1 MRRLLVA
8 GIAALAVV
16 LGLVVSTG
24 TAFATDPPNNDGSG
38 GVVGGVG
45 NAVGGLVSGVTGTT
59 GAAGTV
65 GVSGSVTVSG
75 GATPSALPCAPVGG
89 VRPAGCDGQHH
100 PTGPGRPGFPGG
112 PRGGSWHPGAPWG
125 GPTLYGHQLWLNA
138 QLGLDICGY
147 GNSYDTFLNRNLSHR
162 SDIDRYLGRGRW
174 QSLYSSDCNSSLAVV
189 PGGLT
194 LVNGNLIN
202 LDLLGLQGAGTVN
215 VCSYPDYNVFNDRLG
230 NRFGSRWGGVR
241 NRFGSNGFN
250 VYRQLR
256 VNAHCT
262 TIVMPSS
269 TTIVQQPQQTLQAEA
284 PAADPSGNDA
294 ASAPAPLA
302 SGPLPAIA
310 PAKAPNEGGFDLA
323 YVLAH
328 ARVA

>member
-24 TAFATDPPNNDGSG
+24 VASAAPSAGWTHCVPNTTSTPPVTCPTHVPHPGNGDHHWPG
-38 GVVGGVG
+38 GGVG
-45 NAVGGLVSGVTGTT
+45 NNGG
-59 GAAGTV
+59 
-65 GVSGSVTVSG
+65 
-75 GATPSALPCAPVGG
+75 
-89 VRPAGCDGQHH
+89 HWI
-100 PTGPGRPGFPGG
+100 PGG
-112 PRGGSWHPGAPWG
+112 NLPWG

-162 SDIDRYLGRGRW
+162 SDIDRFLGRGRW
-174 QSLYSSDCNSSLAVV
+174 QSLYTSDCNSSLAVV
-189 PGGLT
+189 PNGLS
-194 LVNGNLIN
+194 LINGNLIN
-202 LDLLGLQGAGTVN
+202 LSLLGLQGAGTVD
-215 VCSYPDYNVFNDRLG
+215 VCDYPSYDVFNS
-230 NRFGSRWGGVR
+230 RFGSRFGNRWDNVR

-284 PAADPSGNDA
+284 PVADPSGNDA

-323 YVLAH
+323 YLLAH